1 MTSTDTKRS
10 GTQSTATTTVAF
22 DLADLIR
29 QRAATSPERD
39 AITFEGA
46 ASTYQDLDRRATR
59 VARGLLALSDV
70 VQGRVAVLDKNSDT
84 FYEVWFGAAK
94 ARKVLVPVNWRLAP
108 AEIAYILND
117 SRAEFLFVGP
127 EFFPAI
133 VEIRHQLS
141 TIKQIVAFSGTRPEW
156 ESYIAW
162 RDRQSDTDSDLVNPP
177 DDVAIQLYTSGTTGH
192 PKGVQLT
199 HANVFAAIAAAPE
212 WYPCGADD
220 VSLACMPQF
229 HIAGSI
235 LGLFSLYHGARTVI
249 LRETAPAEIL
259 RLIPSERVTMTF
271 LVPSL
276 LLFMLQTPGCK
287 NVDFSSLRRI
297 VYGASPIA
305 VDVLRAALATFKC
318 DFCHLYG
325 LTETTGVV
333 TCLPPE
339 AHSLSDTGPRLR
351 SCGKPLSNAEI
362 KVVGADDAEVRSGQI
377 GEIVA
382 RSPQNMLG
390 YWNLPEATA
399 LTIRDGWLHTGDAGY
414 VDADGYLY
422 IHDRIKDMIISG
434 GENVYPAEVENVL
447 FSHPAVA
454 DAAVIGVPDARWGEA
469 VKALVVVRATITEA
483 ELIEYCRERIAH
495 YKAPKS
501 VDFVES
507 LPRNG
512 SGKVLKRML
521 RAPYWTRHER
531 QVN

>member
-1 MTSTDTKRS
+1 
-10 GTQSTATTTVAF
+10 
-22 DLADLIR
+22 
-29 QRAATSPERD
+29 
-39 AITFEGA
+39 
-46 ASTYQDLDRRATR
+46 
-59 VARGLLALSDV
+59 

-94 ARKVLVPVNWRLAP
+94 ARKVLVPVDWRLAP

-117 SRAEFLFVGP
+117 SGAEFLFLGA

-133 VEIRHQLS
+133 DQIRQQLS
-141 TIKQIVAFSGTRPEW
+141 TIKQVVVFSGTRPEC
-156 ESYIAW
+156 ESYIGW
-162 RDRQSDTDSDLVNPP
+162 RDRQVDTDSDLVNPP

-192 PKGVQLT
+192 PKGAQLT

-212 WYPCGADD
+212 WYPCGEDD

-249 LRETAPAEIL
+249 VRETGPAEIL
-259 RLIPSERVTMTF
+259 RLIAAERVTLTF

-276 LLFMLQTPGCK
+276 LLFMLQTPGCEH
-287 NVDFSSLRRI
+287 VDFSSLRRI

-305 VDVLRAALATFKC
+305 LDVLRAALATFKC

-339 AHSLSDTGPRLR
+339 AHSLTDSAPRLR

-362 KVVGADDAEVRSGQI
+362 KVAGTDVVELQPGQV
-377 GEIVA
+377 GEIIA
-382 RSPQNMLG
+382 RSPQNVLG

-399 LTIRDGWLHTGDAGY
+399 MTIRDGWLHTGDAGY

-469 VKALVVVRATITEA
+469 VKAVVVVQGTITET

-501 VDFVES
+501 VDFAES
-507 LPRNG
+507 LPRNA
-512 SGKVLKRML
+512 SGKVLKREL